1 MKKTGQ
7 NFSVVE
13 EQREFILPADWKE
26 RFVQYLV
33 RRERAT
39 GTIQN
44 YLRAAED
51 FAASHLP
58 PRTWK
63 ELQIE
68 RGYAIT
74 TINARIA
81 AVNGLLLCLRIEGC
95 RLRPLRQQRKIFCQP
110 QKMMSRSD
118 YQKLVSN
125 ARSRGNQRLALIL
138 QTICSTGMRIS
149 ELRFVTAQAVHQ
161 GRATV
166 YNKGKLR
173 EILLPQALR
182 ALLSGWMKRKG
193 IASGPLFVTRN
204 GKPLDRSNL
213 WRQMKSLCK
222 PSGVERQRVFP
233 HNLRRLFARTFYH
246 MEKDIARLA
255 DLLGH
260 SSVQTTRLYI
270 MESGEE
276 HQRLMEQMHLVL

>member
-1 MKKTGQ
+1 MKKTDQ
-7 NFSVVE
+7 SFSVAE

-33 RRERAT
+33 RRERAA

-44 YLRAAED
+44 YLRVAENL
-51 FAASHLP
+51 AASHLP

-68 RGYAIT
+68 RGYAVS
-74 TINARIA
+74 TINIQIA
-81 AVNGLLLCLRIEGC
+81 AVNGLLSCLGMEEY
-95 RLRPLRQQRKIFCQP
+95 RLRPLRQQRKIFCQS

-125 ARSRGNQRLALIL
+125 AQSRGNQRLALIL
-138 QTICSTGMRIS
+138 QTICSTGMRVS
-149 ELRFVTAQAVHQ
+149 ELRFITAQAVRQ
-161 GRATV
+161 GRAVV

-193 IASGPLFVTRN
+193 IVSGPLFVTRN
-204 GKPLDRSNL
+204 GNPLDRSNL

-222 PSGVERQRVFP
+222 PSGIERQRVFP
-233 HNLRRLFARTFYH
+233 HNLRRLFARTFYR
-246 MEKDIARLA
+246 MEKDIAKLA

-260 SSVQTTRLYI
+260 SNMQTTRLYI

-276 HQRLMEQMHLVL
+276 HQRLLEQMHLVL